1 VTITLVA
8 SVGLAISL
16 GVLSDA
22 CGESARGAC
31 ILRLVCWVL
40 VVGGVAGTFLAG
52 AGCRWG
58 WLLLLGL
65 QPVWISY
72 ALVTA
77 QHGFVLGSLAYA
89 GAQLN
94 GFLRASRQS

>member
-1 VTITLVA
+1 VAITLIA
-8 SVGLAISL
+8 SVGLSVLL
-16 GVLSDA
+16 GFAADA
-22 CGESARGAC
+22 CWESATRAC
-31 ILRLVCWVL
+31 ILRLACWGL
-40 VVGGVAGTFLAG
+40 VVGGVAGMFLAG

-65 QPVWISY
+65 QPVWIAY

-94 GFLRASRQS
+94 GFLRASRRL